1 MNKRRIS
8 LFTRISVA
16 VFLLTSLMLP
26 LARSDRA
33 VADFLDAYVCTPF
46 RRAMASLGDL
56 TRISVFEILVL
67 LIPIA
72 AIVLII
78 LSISIFSRGYGR
90 CRFVLNVLSIALL
103 LYSGNTLALGISYN
117 TTPIDARMAL
127 SPAEV
132 NATTLRDALEELCLE
147 INTIND
153 KIDYCD
159 GQSHSGYDL
168 WELSEKICES
178 YSDFSDDYSYP
189 VSFVSHVKG
198 VDALHF
204 MSYLGLTGIYTY
216 YTGESNVNTDYPDYT
231 VAFTSAHE
239 LAHQRGI
246 LRENETNF
254 MAYLV
259 CSRSDDLYLR
269 YSAALNMLGYVG
281 NALYR
286 TDRNAYY
293 EVLSTLDA
301 RALDDMRAAS
311 RVSAEYADTFIAD
324 ISDFVNDLFLKSNGT
339 DGIVTYGRV
348 VTLYMSYRASAR

>member
-1 MNKRRIS
+1 MNKKRIS
-8 LFTRISVA
+8 IFTSISIA
-16 VFLLTSLMLP
+16 VFSLTTLLLMI
-26 LARSDRA
+26 ARADRA
-33 VADFLDAYVCTPF
+33 AADFLDLNISTPF
-46 RRAMASLGDL
+46 RRAMASVGEL
-56 TRISVFEILVL
+56 TRVSMFEMLVL
-67 LIPIA
+67 LLPVIA
-72 AIVLII
+72 VAVIA
-78 LSISIFSRGYGR
+78 LSIRVFSRGYGR
-90 CRFVLNVLSIALL
+90 TRFVLHIVSIALL

-117 TTPIDARMAL
+117 TTPIDSRMGL
-127 SPAEV
+127 TRTEI
-132 NATTLRDALEELCLE
+132 NADTLRDAMEDLCLE
-147 INTIND
+147 INSLSDEIC
-153 KIDYCD
+153 YSD

-168 WELSEKICES
+168 GELSDRICES
-178 YSDFSDDYSYP
+178 YSDFSDEYSYP
-189 VSFVSHVKG
+189 ISFVSHVKG

-231 VAFTSAHE
+231 VTFTSAHE

-246 LRENETNF
+246 LRENEANF
-254 MAYLV
+254 MAYLI
-259 CSRSDDLYLR
+259 CSRSDDPYLR

-293 EVLSTLDA
+293 EVLSTLDS

-348 VTLYMSYRASAR
+348 VTLYMSYRVSDR